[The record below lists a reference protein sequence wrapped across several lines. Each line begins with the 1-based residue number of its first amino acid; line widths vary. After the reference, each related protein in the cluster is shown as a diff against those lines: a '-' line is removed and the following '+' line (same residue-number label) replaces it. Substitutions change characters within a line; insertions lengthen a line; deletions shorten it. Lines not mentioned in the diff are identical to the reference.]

1 MRIQKWKQIALNE
14 AFRVL
19 KRGGRA
25 MVLEFS
31 HIQGNPLLQKIY
43 DEYSFQII
51 PRIGGLVAG
60 DEASYKYLVESIRRF
75 PEQVNMCVVCSRLSV
90 FNLGF

>member
-1 MRIQKWKQIALNE
+1 
-14 AFRVL
+14 
-19 KRGGRA
+19 

-31 HIQGNPLLQKIY
+31 HIQNNPLLQKIY

-75 PEQVNMCVVCSRLSV
+75 PEQVRLLVPFHRHLIKFVVM
-90 FNLGF
+90 